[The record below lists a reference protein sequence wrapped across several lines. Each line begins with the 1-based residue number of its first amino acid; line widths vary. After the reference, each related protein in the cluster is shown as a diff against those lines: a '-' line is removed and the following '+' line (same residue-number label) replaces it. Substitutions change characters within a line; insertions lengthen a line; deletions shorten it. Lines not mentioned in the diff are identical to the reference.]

1 MQSVGANQL
10 QRANQCFERTRDF
23 VRWRHRWESDR
34 RAYVNG
40 NFLNAGEATVLPLH
54 LPYAIDTQWNDGD
67 AQILREDANPGSKWQ
82 HLSGLTVVD
91 FTFRKNQ
98 NAVAAVD

>member
-10 QRANQCFERTRDF
+10 QRANQRVESARDF
-23 VRWRHRWESDR
+23 VRCRHRWERDR
-34 RAYVNG
+34 RAYVND
-40 NFLNAGEATVLPLH
+40 NFVNAGETTVLPLH
-54 LPYAIDTQWNDGD
+54 LPYAIDAQWNDGD
-67 AQILREDANPGSKWQ
+67 AQILRENANTGSKWR